1 MNLKHQITRRWHHL
15 RAALA
20 PGLQTAPRR
29 TPAASP
35 FGPAGQT
42 GNGWIAPQAQVRWLG
57 PGVSFYTPQMVEQ
70 LLRQALAGDLQ
81 SQWEMFD
88 MMEITDPKIGA
99 NLNRLKEAILCQPL
113 TVRRARMGTA
123 EPTEEAERRAALIE
137 HAFDAMVKTPT
148 RDENDFRDTCYDL
161 LDARGKGLSVL
172 EVKWDSANLPDGTSA
187 WLPTTTRWVHPAWY
201 GYAYGPGDA
210 NLKLKIGAVPATGQR
225 PTGLPP
231 SVGPAQNTAWPS
243 SPTSSGPR
251 NFVDFPEHRFLIGLC
266 KAKTGHPLGS
276 AMLHC
281 LTFWWAA
288 KNFTAEWFL
297 NFCQVYG
304 QPIRWANYTP
314 EMTPADLAKLTSA
327 LQAMGNSAY
336 AAFPEGT
343 TFELKEAKAQGR
355 DTANQAL
362 IELADKYIDLVILG
376 QTLTSD
382 VSQAGGA
389 RALGETHEH
398 TLGGIE
404 GALVQWLC
412 NTLQPLVDSIC
423 LANYGDLNER
433 PRLAPPSDDDE
444 DPATLA
450 TTLQTL
456 ANAGLEPTDES
467 LPDLGERLNIPIQ
480 RKQMPDQGM
489 ESRLQAVGDREPTKT
504 TAPENETEAGA
515 GEGDRLK
522 PGLQAK
528 TAPPLIRDPHLTDAI
543 ADPRAAALAAAFK
556 GRYAPI
562 RRIILESASQEDAQ
576 AKLAQFYPELSEN
589 RVTAL
594 VEEAM
599 QISAAA
605 GAVEAKGK

>member
-99 NLNRLKEAILCQPL
+99 NLNRLKEAILEQPL

-172 EVKWDSANLPDGTSA
+172 EVKWDAASLPDGTSA

-231 SVGPAQNTAWPS
+231 SVGPGQNTAWPS

-382 VSQAGGA
+382 VSQAGGS

-404 GALVQWLC
+404 GALVQWLG

-433 PRLAPPSDDDE
+433 PRLAPPADDDE

-456 ANAGLEPTDES
+456 ANAGLEPTDEA

-480 RKQMPDQGM
+480 RKVPVAPPNMGDPNSGGPGMDKQG
-489 ESRLQAVGDREPTKT
+489 
-504 TAPENETEAGA
+504 
-515 GEGDRLK
+515 GEGEPPKGGTPSLAARSS
-522 PGLQAK
+522 GSA
-528 TAPPLIRDPHLTDAI
+528 PLIRDPHLTDAI

-562 RRIILESASQEDAQ
+562 RRIILESESAEDAQ
-576 AKLAQFYPELSEN
+576 AKLAKFYPELSEN

-605 GAVEAKGK
+605 GAVEAKSQ